1 MAGGMYNFKTSS
13 VVQLTSDNFRSM
25 VLDSKETWYADGASR
40 LALYVTTLPH
50 CFKAMLF
57 WCVCCFRRLTVGV
70 VRLVVSDSGDG
81 VLLVCCPLRVG
92 GVTLCPSCALHFLDI
107 VIL

>member
-13 VVQLTSDNFRSM
+13 VVQLNSDNFRSM

-40 LALYVTTLPH
+40 LALYATTLLH

-57 WCVCCFRRLTVGV
+57 WWVCCFLAAAGRPV
-70 VRLVVSDSGDG
+70 
-81 VLLVCCPLRVG
+81 PLG
-92 GVTLCPSCALHFLDI
+92 GL
-107 VIL
+107 